1 MSVTSGFFNSIEG
14 DRVYNADDFSRFYD
28 GLTSDGVFRYFKGE
42 LEVGTG
48 GGMSVKVAAGKAI
61 VLGKYVENTQS
72 LDLEITGGNSQ
83 PRYDAVVVGVDLDA
97 RTGDIY
103 IKSGTPAASPA
114 YPALENNAT
123 KKELCI
129 AYAYVPANP
138 TAISII
144 TDKRADQAVCGW
156 VALTNMA
163 QALNTYRSSYTV
175 DGDSKSAIP
184 IGIAQYVPATDTL
197 LAYKNGFFLQEGVD
211 YTVQGIGG
219 QAEIV
224 MQSATPAGN
233 RFDFVALKLD
243 I

>member
-42 LEVGTG
+42 LGVGTG

-72 LDLEITGGNSQ
+72 LDLEITGGNNQ
-83 PRYDAVVVGVDLDA
+83 PRYDAVVAGVDLDA

-114 YPALENNAT
+114 YPVMENNAT

-129 AYAYVPANP
+129 AYVYVPANP

-156 VALTNMA
+156 VALTDMA
-163 QALNTYRSSYTV
+163 QALKTYRSSYTV
-175 DGDSKSAIP
+175 TDNDKSVIP
-184 IGIAQYVPATDTL
+184 VGIPQYNPATDTL
-197 LAYKNGFFLQEGVD
+197 LAYKNGFFLQEGTD
-211 YTVQGIGG
+211 YTVQGTGE
-219 QAEIV
+219 QATIV
-224 MQSATPAGN
+224 MPTVTANGN
-233 RFDFVALKLD
+233 GFNFVVLKLD
-243 I
+243 V